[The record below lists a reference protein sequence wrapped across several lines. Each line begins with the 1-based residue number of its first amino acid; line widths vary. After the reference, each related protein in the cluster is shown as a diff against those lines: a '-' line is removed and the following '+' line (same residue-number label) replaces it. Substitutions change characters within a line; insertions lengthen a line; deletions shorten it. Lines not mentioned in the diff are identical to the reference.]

1 MCVYI
6 LWWSH
11 ISKVPIG
18 VYLQIYTY
26 KAGWHIYTS
35 LQLGEYIY
43 TNMSIHNNLQ
53 FKLIGVMYF
62 LLHMIVDP
70 SGSTVIEGRR
80 LLSIN
85 CIRPPLWWISSFL
98 LHVTMDPPS
107 STDKEVY
114 TLLSFMYSLL
124 KIEFIDHVQYYG
136 YLDELVRTSV
146 QFNSMSWQ
154 RSIKHS
160 YKLFSLLHNP
170 PYILVWHPHS
180 ICIIWTMATT
190 VYLESIWPLSSVIG
204 SLPLINPL
212 PFRLRVYQW

>member
-1 MCVYI
+1 MVYILHNIIYMCVYI

-114 TLLSFMYSLL
+114 TLLSCIAYWKLNSSIMC
-124 KIEFIDHVQYYG
+124 DTMV
-136 YLDELVRTSV
+136 TSMNWYV
-146 QFNSMSWQ
+146 LRFS
-154 RSIKHS
+154 SIRWVDKE
-160 YKLFSLLHNP
+160 
-170 PYILVWHPHS
+170 V
-180 ICIIWTMATT
+180 
-190 VYLESIWPLSSVIG
+190 
-204 SLPLINPL
+204 
-212 PFRLRVYQW
+212 